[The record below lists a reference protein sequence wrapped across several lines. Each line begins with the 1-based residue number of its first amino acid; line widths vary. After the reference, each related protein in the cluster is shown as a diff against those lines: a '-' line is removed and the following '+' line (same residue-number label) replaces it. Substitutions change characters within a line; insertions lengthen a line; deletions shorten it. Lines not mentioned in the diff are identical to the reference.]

1 MTKRQERLMWA
12 LQNFEDMI
20 GNGRNLVIT
29 IEGGADEDVWVDVKV
44 EEITGSVPHCERVEL
59 FSYIAAESVEEA
71 LTLAGEGVNESQQA

>member
-12 LQNFEDMI
+12 LQNLEDMI
-20 GNGRNLVIT
+20 GNGRNLIVT

-44 EEITGSVPHCERVEL
+44 EEILFNHEHVEL

-71 LTLAGEGVNESQQA
+71 LTLAGEGVKESQQV

>member
-12 LQNFEDMI
+12 LQNLEDMI
-20 GNGRNLVIT
+20 GNGRNLIIT

-44 EEITGSVPHCERVEL
+44 EEILFNHERVEL

-71 LTLAGEGVNESQQA
+71 LTLAGEGVKESQQA